1 MRFLEHLFK
10 KQEPAKTGDSG
21 ISSGY
26 KAKSVYSPLAGTVIP
41 LSEVEDPVFS
51 QGVMGE
57 GVGIRPDDG
66 KLFAPV
72 SGTIAALFPTCHAVG
87 IQTEDGMELLLHI
100 GIDTVELEGKGF
112 QAAVKQ
118 GDTVKAGEL
127 LVTFDVAAIEAAGYK
142 ATTMVLVSNAAS
154 LGQMSQP
161 KLGRVNPLEELFSF
175 E

>member
-1 MRFLEHLFK
+1 M
-10 KQEPAKTGDSG
+10 
-21 ISSGY
+21 
-26 KAKSVYSPLAGTVIP
+26 
-41 LSEVEDPVFS
+41 
-51 QGVMGE
+51 
-57 GVGIRPDDG
+57 
-66 KLFAPV
+66 
-72 SGTIAALFPTCHAVG
+72 
-87 IQTEDGMELLLHI
+87 
-100 GIDTVELEGKGF
+100 ELEGKGF